1 MKKESFDKSKCEQC
15 RNIYRS
21 NPNAAIADVVAKV
34 GCNQSTAYKGKALA
48 RKGRRVKRVRT
59 RKLVEHV
66 PLIIELDTSA
76 LLGGLQLRL
85 RNGQGLAGTL
95 LVSSDQKVSVRLPNQ
110 RDASIGGAVTLPL
123 LGRLLAIG
131 SEL

>member
-1 MKKESFDKSKCEQC
+1 MAISSERGTHLKARDAFI
-15 RNIYRS
+15 RN
-21 NPNAAIADVVAKV
+21 PDADVE
-34 GCNQSTAYKGKALA
+34 ALA
-48 RKGRRVKRVRT
+48 TKFDCSKSTVYRGRALASATRSVKRT
-59 RKLVEHV
+59 KTGKSVEHAPV
-66 PLIIELDTSA
+66 IIELDTSA